1 MITVKELKE
10 RLSELPDDYIVVI
23 YPKYSGHK
31 VSGYEKYTFRKDQVC
46 TQEPTLIDSEKKDG
60 TDSYLYSKHV
70 AILF

>member
-23 YPKYSGHK
+23 YPKYSAHK

-46 TQEPTLIDSEKKDG
+46 TQEPTLIDSEEKNDAN
-60 TDSYLYSKHV
+60 TYRYNKHV